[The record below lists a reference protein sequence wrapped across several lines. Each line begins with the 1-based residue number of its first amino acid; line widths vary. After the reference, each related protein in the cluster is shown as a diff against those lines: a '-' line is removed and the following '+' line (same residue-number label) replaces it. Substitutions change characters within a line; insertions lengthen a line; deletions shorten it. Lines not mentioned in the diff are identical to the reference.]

1 MKQDKRWR
9 VSSSDLLVVH
19 ANAINFSEARM
30 FGMENSLATFLP
42 IHVSGTGQKFRGHDR
57 SGRTGNPVT
66 FLHRLLIIKP
76 ALLRSAG
83 VVLQNTDWKS
93 VLLT

>member
-1 MKQDKRWR
+1 MKQDKRWG

-19 ANAINFSEARM
+19 THAINFDEARM
-30 FGMENSLATFLP
+30 LGMENSLATFLP
-42 IHVSGTGQKFRGHDR
+42 IYVARTSQKLGGHHR
-57 SGRTGNPVT
+57 CRRPGNPVT

-83 VVLQNTDWKS
+83 VVLQITDWKS
-93 VLLT
+93 VPLT